1 MALTFT
7 RDLDPLTSSGLEL
20 DDPSRDL
27 RGRDV
32 VDRNGSTVGTVAE
45 MLIDPG
51 LRVARMLVLET
62 GGGLLGMGKKQ
73 YLVPL
78 EAVNAD
84 GSQVRMQWTKEE
96 ITNEPEY
103 HLADGEEEE
112 LQYVQVYA
120 AYGIRPYW
128 EVEAESPS
136 TTTRRAENQLDRSS
150 APAMELRLELHQ
162 RVRHQDRSGLAQR
175 FGRHGGASRHADGRH
190 ASRDGGAHVPG
201 RVADAPAV
209 RRRLMQGASGCQQQI
224 RSGLGMLDGR
234 AVHDGRG
241 RVPAPAPST
250 TSRPAPCVTTW
261 RSPTATA
268 FSSSQRS
275 SSRAPGSACGSWLS
289 DS

>member
-51 LRVARMLVLET
+51 LRVPRLLVLET

-78 EAVNAD
+78 EAVQAD
-84 GSQVRMQWTKEE
+84 GSQVRINWTKEE

-112 LQYVQVYA
+112 LQYGQVYA

-136 TTTRRAENQLDRSS
+136 TTTVEPKSS
-150 APAMELRLELHQ
+150 
-162 RVRHQDRSGLAQR
+162 
-175 FGRHGGASRHADGRH
+175 
-190 ASRDGGAHVPG
+190 
-201 RVADAPAV
+201 
-209 RRRLMQGASGCQQQI
+209 
-224 RSGLGMLDGR
+224 
-234 AVHDGRG
+234 
-241 RVPAPAPST
+241 
-250 TSRPAPCVTTW
+250 
-261 RSPTATA
+261 
-268 FSSSQRS
+268 
-275 SSRAPGSACGSWLS
+275 
-289 DS
+289 

>member
-32 VDRNGSTVGTVAE
+32 IDRDGSTVGTVAE

-51 LRVARMLVLET
+51 LRVPRLLVLET

-78 EAVNAD
+78 EAVHAD
-84 GSQVRMQWTKEE
+84 GSQVRIQRSKDQ

-136 TTTRRAENQLDRSS
+136 GTTVE
-150 APAMELRLELHQ
+150 PK
-162 RVRHQDRSGLAQR
+162 
-175 FGRHGGASRHADGRH
+175 
-190 ASRDGGAHVPG
+190 
-201 RVADAPAV
+201 
-209 RRRLMQGASGCQQQI
+209 
-224 RSGLGMLDGR
+224 
-234 AVHDGRG
+234 
-241 RVPAPAPST
+241 PS
-250 TSRPAPCVTTW
+250 
-261 RSPTATA
+261 
-268 FSSSQRS
+268 
-275 SSRAPGSACGSWLS
+275 
-289 DS
+289 